1 MPRPPSPLGLPLVE
15 VFLLVEQPRQRL
27 SHWTQALAPFDDP
40 GAPAIVTVDAHFDP
54 TTNQAIFTARYAAS
68 AFDDGALARITDIAT
83 FVEIAVI
90 PPHEMSDAE
99 RRRFVT
105 ERLARCTERV
115 TEQKKLVA
123 ALIELVRRVRGPRA
137 STTPPPSRTDTHRD
151 ADNPLLAVTARG
163 TRREGAPVATSE
175 PERTRPAGPRA
186 LGTREQVPQSTRD
199 LARGSVGQAKLDRPP
214 SEPNAVPEEQKRVV
228 TEPIAIAAPSPP
240 PPPAPSEP
248 PLYTPPRRA
257 PSPSPSR
264 LSPNVVTRAGVHRA
278 NTVMMSPIETQ
289 RMLEAANA
297 TQPVPLVT
305 EPLIDV
311 LAGALADDPLPPPTS
326 EPAEP
331 GLIYARYLR
340 GGRWVPIR
348 IGALS
353 LKGATLLAGAL
364 PRVDDRVDISL
375 LYGNHRALVRGTV
388 GKVSTRQ
395 EAAAS
400 GATAFTVGFE
410 LEETSR
416 RQLTVL
422 LTAARAAKVTLRPPP
437 PRSTQRFPVEWPITL
452 GTMRGAVRAEALDVS
467 TDGMFVRP
475 VNSLTLE
482 ANLTFTIVLDDAS
495 SPVSGHA
502 RVVRSISDL
511 EARNAGLS
519 PGYGV
524 SILDM
529 PAPDRER
536 WNAFLSRIEQR
547 AGKRV
552 LIGASPAR
560 LAELQSGLVA
570 AGYTAT
576 GGSDPGAIAQL
587 VSTPALPF
595 DAALIDAGWLAL
607 ASSPEWVE
615 AVFSAR
621 NVPCVTLHG
630 DSRRARIAIDR
641 LLAVA

>member
-1 MPRPPSPLGLPLVE
+1 MPRVLPPLGLPLVE

-27 SHWTQALAPFDDP
+27 SHWSLALSPFDDP

-54 TTNQAIFTARYAAS
+54 TTNQAIFTVRYAEA
-68 AFDDGALARITDIAT
+68 AFDADALKRITDIAT
-83 FVEIAVI
+83 FVEITVI
-90 PPHEMSDAE
+90 PPHELSDAE

-115 TEQKKLVA
+115 TEQRKIVA
-123 ALIELVRRVRGPRA
+123 ALIELVRRVRGQRA
-137 STTPPPSRTDTHRD
+137 QTTPPPMSEG
-151 ADNPLLAVTARG
+151 PSPAVTARG
-163 TRREGAPVATSE
+163 TRREPIS
-175 PERTRPAGPRA
+175 PRA
-186 LGTREQVPQSTRD
+186 LGTREQVPQAVRN
-199 LARGSVGQAKLDRPP
+199 LAHGSVRQPKLERPP
-214 SEPNAVPEEQKRVV
+214 TPTDAVPEEQKRVV
-228 TEPIAIAAPSPP
+228 TEPIAAPAPPIPRPPSEPMTIVADEPP
-240 PPPAPSEP
+240 PPYA
-248 PLYTPPRRA
+248 PPRRP
-257 PSPSPSR
+257 PSPSPSAR

-278 NTVMMSPIETQ
+278 NTVMMTPLETA

-305 EPLIDV
+305 EPLD
-311 LAGALADDPLPPPTS
+311 ALFDEPPPPPPT

-331 GLIYARYLR
+331 GAIYARYLR
-340 GGRWVPIR
+340 SGRWVPIR

-353 LKGATLLAGAL
+353 LRGATLLAGAL

-375 LYGNHRALVRGTV
+375 LFGNHRALVRGTV

-452 GTMRGAVRAEALDVS
+452 GTLRGAVRAEALDVS

-482 ANLTFTIVLDDAS
+482 ANLTFTSVLDDAL
-495 SPVSGHA
+495 SPVSGRA

-511 EARNAGLS
+511 EARTAGLS
-519 PGYGV
+519 PGYGL

-529 PAPDRER
+529 PDGDRER
-536 WNAFLSRIEQR
+536 WNAFLSRVEQR
-547 AGKRV
+547 ATKRV

-560 LAELQSGLVA
+560 LAELQSGLIA

-587 VSTPALPF
+587 VSTPALPV

-621 NVPCVTLHG
+621 NVPCITLHG
-630 DSRRARIAIDR
+630 DARRARIAIDR